1 MKKTTATETEN
12 LKDNFYSAAE
22 KTTEMAKSFVEN
34 GAKQFEATLNA
45 GKAMLD
51 TITKQ
56 YTGKEAAA
64 TMPSE
69 FFKDGFE
76 STVNASTKW
85 FKESSKIMTDLFD
98 KQSRFMLNSY
108 SGFMEMA
115 NEGISKVKSSELGTG
130 AFHNSVEMFLKNL
143 EESSA
148 VMKKM
153 FANVIDMITD
163 EADKGFVKEISDLM
177 HDTYN
182 KQTEQLLK
190 FNKNL
195 LGAANL
201 QSTIDLNKEISEKL
215 QKDFEKNFEASKK
228 IIKSISDS
236 YTRENGFSTKSG
248 KKMLDEIFAE
258 IDVVTKNNM
267 KFWTNWFD
275 EVYSNNKKAET
286 TGAKATT
293 GKKNGQHVL
302 HNHRP

>member
-1 MKKTTATETEN
+1 MKKTSETETMKEN
-12 LKDNFYSAAE
+12 IFSAAE

-34 GAKQFEATLNA
+34 GAKQFEATLSA
-45 GKAMLD
+45 GKAMLEN
-51 TITKQ
+51 ITKQ
-56 YTGKEAAA
+56 YTGKE
-64 TMPSE
+64 MPGAKQTE
-69 FFKDGFE
+69 FIKDGIENTF
-76 STVNASTKW
+76 NASTKW
-85 FKESSKIMTDLFD
+85 FKESSKVMTDLFD

-115 NEGISKVKSSELGTG
+115 GEGMSKLKGTELGTG
-130 AFHNSVEMFLKNL
+130 AFHTSVDLFLKNM
-143 EESSA
+143 EESSV

-153 FANVIDMITD
+153 FANVIDKLTD

-195 LGAANL
+195 ISGVNL
-201 QSTIDLNKEISEKL
+201 QSTVDLNKEISEKL

-228 IIKSISDS
+228 IIKSISES
-236 YTRENGFSTKSG
+236 YTKETAFSTKSG

-275 EVYSNNKKAET
+275 EVYSNSKKTVTREKTAS
-286 TGAKATT
+286 
-293 GKKNGQHVL
+293 KNGQ
-302 HNHRP
+302 PA